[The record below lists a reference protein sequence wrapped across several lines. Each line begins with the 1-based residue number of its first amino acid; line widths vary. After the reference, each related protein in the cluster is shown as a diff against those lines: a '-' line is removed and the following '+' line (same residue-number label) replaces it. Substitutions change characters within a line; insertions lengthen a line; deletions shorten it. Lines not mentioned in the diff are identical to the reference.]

1 MTALEYVGKAAGLVD
16 ATLAVNDM
24 LKNPTP
30 GKIAEATF
38 KTAMISIK
46 ANRVVNFVLAVAD
59 LTELTDFFFNW

>member
-1 MTALEYVGKAAGLVD
+1 MTALEYVGKVAGLV
-16 ATLAVNDM
+16 TLAVNDM

-38 KTAMISIK
+38 KTAMIFIK
-46 ANRVVNFVLAVAD
+46 ANRVVNLALAVAD